1 LIDLAKL
8 ELSEGRRVD
17 AKVSADFDEAP
28 RLEGIA
34 PTFEVDLHQLAKGLA
49 LRPLRE
55 ARMVSTP
62 HFT

>member
-1 LIDLAKL
+1 
-8 ELSEGRRVD
+8 VD

-28 RLEGIA
+28 RFEGIA
-34 PTFEVDLHQLAKGLA
+34 PTFEVDLNQRAESEA
-49 LRPLRE
+49 LCSLGE